1 MSTYTTYP
9 NKIAFEKRII
19 LHKNKAMTLIS
30 FNHENPENVKE
41 WVQRGESP
49 ELWDI
54 ESWKIVE
61 HTKWKSE
68 TDEEGGI
75 SAILAVDL

>member
-1 MSTYTTYP
+1 MATTLYP
-9 NKIAFEKRII
+9 NKIPFEKRVI

-30 FNHENPENVKE
+30 FNYDNPENVKE

-61 HTKWKSE
+61 HTKWKAE
-68 TDEEGGI
+68 IDDEGGI
-75 SAILAVDL
+75 AAIEAMNL